1 MLSFKIK
8 ILHIENVQEDALM
21 VRQALDEAGVVF
33 EKLDISEHADYITA
47 LKQFNPDV
55 ILTNW
60 QTPTITCLQAL
71 NILKEQALFVPLILV
86 TDRTSEEVAIN
97 AMMDGVADYLL
108 KDRLQRLSIA
118 IFNAMEKAMLIAEN
132 KQYVTR
138 VAKKRSFIKEV
149 ENVAHIGIVEVDLV
163 TQERNWSD
171 GVFEILGYL
180 PGELESSF
188 QSIAKCVHPDD
199 VDQFIADGEYGMAN
213 LDVLD
218 LQYRIVT
225 PSKQVKF
232 IHSKLVIIRNDLG
245 KAVRAY
251 GTIQDITEL
260 KVAGQKLNQASQE
273 LNRLFNTLDD
283 VLFSRDMI
291 NNKLIQISPA
301 CEKLYG
307 YKSEEFLN
315 NPDLWNLTRHKDY
328 KSVFL
333 EMFEQLCRGE
343 TVVKQYK
350 IVHKIKEIKWVES
363 KVIPTIDK
371 DGALIRI
378 DGVTRDITENKRI
391 ELELQQSEQRF
402 RELIDNSSD
411 IIVLTNEFDQLIYSS
426 ENVSKIMGY
435 TKQEYNNIRLKPDFV
450 HEDDRALRGR
460 VSSESHQKPGKII
473 PFCLRFKHSSGSWM
487 WVEGTVVNL
496 LHVPAVNGI
505 LANYRDVTERKNAE
519 AQAERSRVHLR
530 KMFAIQAAILDALPP
545 QVALLDEHGCIVTVN
560 KSWRNF
566 AGQNNLPE
574 ASYSA
579 GFNYLQVAGNA
590 TGLDNEQ
597 GSMIYRGIKDVMSGD
612 RTDFSIEYLKDT
624 SSGKKWFQLVAAPLA
639 GLMQKG
645 AVILNVDISDRKI
658 IENNLVLSEQRYRQI
673 AETAQEGIWVIDN
686 ELKTIFVNK
695 KMCDMLEYEVHEIM
709 GKHNYDFKHD
719 SDKIQTLERLTQKE
733 LGVVETHES
742 TFITKN
748 GKRLV
753 CNVSTNGIFDPGRTY
768 VGTLAMI
775 TDITGRKVQEEALR
789 KSEANLSAIIEN
801 TTDLVYSL
809 DKDLKFITF
818 NNQFKNAIKHVYGL
832 DVVQGA
838 SVLDMLAGFD
848 PVTAGKWKENYAK
861 ALAGETQ
868 QFVNE
873 YPYGDGK
880 IYLSYSI
887 NPIRERGKVIG
898 LSCFSRDITKQ
909 KMDEVAIIKSEAN
922 LRSVFE
928 NTDLAI
934 IMFDNEL
941 NIVSFNT
948 NAAKQSAKFFGKKLK
963 VGKSG
968 YDYFIQKRLSFINN
982 VIDRV
987 KKKQPVS
994 YETFY
999 DVHDGVTQ
1007 WFEVKSVG
1015 VFKDKKEMV
1024 GIILT
1029 LKNITERKNAELERE
1044 RMTADMIKRN
1054 QDLEQFTYIISHN
1067 LRAPVA
1073 NIKGLSGL
1081 LYDFEMPDPEYR
1093 FPLDALATSINHL
1106 DQVILDLNQILQAGK
1121 QVNDKKELV
1130 ILPQLVDDIKL
1141 EIQLMMQQNSVMIS
1155 CDFATIDELFTIKSY
1170 LYSIFQNLIINSI
1183 KYRSVS
1189 IAPVIHIK
1197 SVLDNDK
1204 VILYFE
1210 DNGKGIDLAKSGD
1223 QLYGLYKRF
1232 DFSVE
1237 GKGMGLFM
1245 VKKQVESLG
1254 GQINVKSQPGNGTQF
1269 IIELPL

>member
-1 MLSFKIK
+1 MLSFSIK
-8 ILHIENVQEDALM
+8 ILHLENVRKDAGM
-21 VRQALDEAGVVF
+21 VRQVLEKAGVIF
-33 EKLDISEHADYITA
+33 EKLDIDDYASYIKA
-47 LKQFNPDV
+47 LKEFNPDV
-55 ILTNW
+55 VLANW
-60 QTPTITCLQAL
+60 QTPTINCTQAL
-71 NILKEQALFVPLILV
+71 NVLKEQGLVIPLILV
-86 TDRTSEEVAIN
+86 TDPTSEEVAIN

-108 KDRLQRLSIA
+108 KDRLQRLPIA
-118 IFNAMEKAMLIAEN
+118 IFNAMEKALLIEEN
-132 KQYVTR
+132 KQYSRT
-138 VAKKRSFIKEV
+138 VAKDQSLLKEV
-149 ENVAHIGIVEVDLV
+149 ENVARIGIIEADLV
-163 TQERNWSD
+163 TQERSWSD
-171 GVFEILGYL
+171 GVFEILGYSK
-180 PGELESSF
+180 GELEPSL
-188 QSIAKCVHPDD
+188 QALTRRIHPDE
-199 VDQFIADGEYGMAN
+199 VERFIAECDYSIPN
-213 LDVLD
+213 LDTLD

-225 PSKQVKF
+225 PSGEIKF
-232 IHSKLVIIRNDLG
+232 ARCNLGITRNNLG
-245 KAVRAY
+245 IPVRAY

-260 KVAGQKLNQASQE
+260 QVVGQKLNQASQE

-291 NNKLIQISPA
+291 NNKLVLISPA

-307 YKSEEFLN
+307 YKAEDFLAN
-315 NPDLWNLTRHKDY
+315 STLWRDVQHDDY
-328 KSVFL
+328 KNISQEIVEPL
-333 EMFEQLCRGE
+333 SKGE
-343 TVVKQYK
+343 TVIKQYK
-350 IVHKIKEIKWVES
+350 IVHKTQGVKWVES
-363 KVIPTIDK
+363 KIVPTINEEGK
-371 DGALIRI
+371 LIRI
-378 DGVTRDITENKRI
+378 DGVTRDITESKRL

-402 RELIDNSSD
+402 RELIENSSD
-411 IIVLTNEFDQLIYSS
+411 IIVLTDRYDQLIYSS
-426 ENVSKIMGY
+426 ENVGKIMGY
-435 TKQEYNNIRLKPDFV
+435 TKDEYANIRLNPEFV
-450 HEDDRALRGR
+450 HEDDRALRER

-473 PFCLRFKHSSGSWM
+473 PFCLRFKHSGGSWM

-530 KMFAIQAAILDALPP
+530 RIFAIQAAILDALPP
-545 QVALLDEHGCIVTVN
+545 QVALLDENGRIVTVN
-560 KSWRNF
+560 KSWKNF

-590 TGLDNEQ
+590 TGMDNEQ
-597 GSMIYRGIKDVMSGD
+597 GSMIYQGIKDVISGD
-612 RTDFSIEYLKDT
+612 RADFSIEYLKDT
-624 SSGKKWFQLVAAPLA
+624 LSGEKWFLLVAAPLA

-709 GKHNYDFKHD
+709 GKHNYDFKHE
-719 SDKIQTLERLTQKE
+719 SDKIQTLERITQKE

-742 TFITKN
+742 TFITKS

-753 CNVSTNGIFDPGRTY
+753 CNVSTNGIFDPGGAY

-775 TDITGRKVQEEALR
+775 TDITGRKVHEEALR

-832 DVVQGA
+832 NVEQGA

-861 ALAGETQ
+861 ALAGEPQ
-868 QFVNE
+868 QFINE
-873 YPYGDGK
+873 YPNGDGK

-887 NPIRERGKVIG
+887 NPIRERDKVIG
-898 LSCFSRDITKQ
+898 LSCFSRDITRQ
-909 KMDEVAIIKSEAN
+909 KMDEAAIIKSEAN

-941 NIVSFNT
+941 NIVSFNS
-948 NAAKQSAKFFGKKLK
+948 NAAKQSVKFFGKKLK
-963 VGKSG
+963 AGKSG
-968 YDYFIQKRLSFINN
+968 YDYFIQKRLSFIKE
-982 VIDRV
+982 VIERA
-987 KKKQPVS
+987 KKRQSVS

-999 DVHDGVTQ
+999 EIQDGVTQ

-1081 LYDFEMPDPEYR
+1081 LYDFEMPDPECR
-1093 FPLDALATSINHL
+1093 FTLDALAASVSHL
-1106 DQVILDLNQILQAGK
+1106 DQVILDLNQILQVDK
-1121 QVNDKKELV
+1121 QVNEKKEFV
-1130 ILPQLVDDIKL
+1130 VMPQLVEDVKH
-1141 EIQLMMQQNSVMIS
+1141 EIQPMMQKNNVIIN
-1155 CDFATIDELFTIKSY
+1155 CDFTAIDEFFTIKSY

-1183 KYRSVS
+1183 KYRRVN
-1189 IAPVIHIK
+1189 IAPVINIK
-1197 SVLDNDK
+1197 SVLDNNL
-1204 VILYFE
+1204 VTIYFE
-1210 DNGKGIDLAKSGD
+1210 DNGKGIDLDKSGD

-1254 GQINVKSQPGNGTQF
+1254 GQINVKSQPGKGTQF

>member
-1 MLSFKIK
+1 M
-8 ILHIENVQEDALM
+8 
-21 VRQALDEAGVVF
+21 
-33 EKLDISEHADYITA
+33 
-47 LKQFNPDV
+47 
-55 ILTNW
+55 
-60 QTPTITCLQAL
+60 
-71 NILKEQALFVPLILV
+71 
-86 TDRTSEEVAIN
+86 
-97 AMMDGVADYLL
+97 
-108 KDRLQRLSIA
+108 
-118 IFNAMEKAMLIAEN
+118 
-132 KQYVTR
+132 
-138 VAKKRSFIKEV
+138 
-149 ENVAHIGIVEVDLV
+149 
-163 TQERNWSD
+163 
-171 GVFEILGYL
+171 
-180 PGELESSF
+180 
-188 QSIAKCVHPDD
+188 
-199 VDQFIADGEYGMAN
+199 
-213 LDVLD
+213 
-218 LQYRIVT
+218 
-225 PSKQVKF
+225 
-232 IHSKLVIIRNDLG
+232 
-245 KAVRAY
+245 
-251 GTIQDITEL
+251 
-260 KVAGQKLNQASQE
+260 
-273 LNRLFNTLDD
+273 
-283 VLFSRDMI
+283 
-291 NNKLIQISPA
+291 
-301 CEKLYG
+301 
-307 YKSEEFLN
+307 
-315 NPDLWNLTRHKDY
+315 
-328 KSVFL
+328 
-333 EMFEQLCRGE
+333 
-343 TVVKQYK
+343 
-350 IVHKIKEIKWVES
+350 
-363 KVIPTIDK
+363 
-371 DGALIRI
+371 
-378 DGVTRDITENKRI
+378 

-402 RELIDNSSD
+402 RELIENSSD
-411 IIVLTNEFDQLIYSS
+411 IIVLTDQDDRLIYSS
-426 ENVSKIMGY
+426 ENVGKIMGY
-435 TKQEYNNIRLKPDFV
+435 TKEEYADIRLKPGFV
-450 HEDDRALRGR
+450 HEDDRVLREQ
-460 VSSESHQKPGKII
+460 VSSETHRNPGKII
-473 PFCLRFKHSSGSWM
+473 PFCWRFKHHKGDWM
-487 WVEGTVVNL
+487 WIEGTVVNL

-519 AQAERSRVHLR
+519 AQAERSRAHLR
-530 KMFAIQAAILDALPP
+530 KIFAIQAAILDALPP
-545 QVALLDEHGCIVTVN
+545 QVALLDEHGRIVTVN
-560 KSWRNF
+560 KSWRDF
-566 AGQNNLPE
+566 AGQNNVPE
-574 ASYSA
+574 ASYNS

-590 TGLDNEQ
+590 TGMDNEQ
-597 GSMIYRGIKDVMSGD
+597 GSMIYHGIKDVISGN
-612 RTDFSIEYLKDT
+612 RTGFSIEYLKDT
-624 SSGKKWFQLVAAPLA
+624 LSGEKWFQLIAAPLT

-658 IENNLVLSEQRYRQI
+658 IENNLVFSEQRYRQI

-686 ELKTIFVNK
+686 ELETIFVNK

-709 GKHNYDFKHD
+709 GKHNYDFKHEN
-719 SDKIQTLERLTQKE
+719 DKAQTFERLMQKE

-742 TFITKN
+742 TFITKS

-753 CNVSTNGIFDPGRTY
+753 CNVSTNGIFDPDGAY

-775 TDITGRKVQEEALR
+775 TDITGRKVHEDALR

-809 DKDLKFITF
+809 DMDLKFITF
-818 NNQFKNAIKHVYGL
+818 NNQFKNAIKYVYGQ
-832 DVVQGA
+832 DVEKGA

-848 PVTAGKWKENYAK
+848 AITADKWKNNYAK
-861 ALAGETQ
+861 ALAGQTQ

-887 NPIRERGKVIG
+887 NPIWERDKVIG

-909 KMDEVAIIKSEAN
+909 KMDEAAIIKSEAN

-968 YDYFIQKRLSFINN
+968 YDYFIQKRLSFIKD
-982 VIDRV
+982 VIERV

-999 DVHDGVTQ
+999 EIHDGVTQ

-1044 RMTADMIKRN
+1044 TMTADMIKRN

-1081 LYDFEMPDPEYR
+1081 LYDFEMPDPECR
-1093 FPLDALATSINHL
+1093 FTLDALATSVNHL
-1106 DQVILDLNQILQAGK
+1106 DQVILDLNQILQAGN
-1121 QVNDKKELV
+1121 QVNEKKELV
-1130 ILPQLVDDIKL
+1130 ILPQLVDDIRL
-1141 EIQLMMQQNSVMIS
+1141 EIQLMMQQNNVIINH
-1155 CDFATIDELFTIKSY
+1155 DFAAVDALFTIKSY

-1183 KYRSVS
+1183 KYRRVNV
-1189 IAPVIHIK
+1189 APVINIK
-1197 SVLDNDK
+1197 SVLDNNQ

-1245 VKKQVESLG
+1245 VKKQIESLG
-1254 GQINVKSQPGNGTQF
+1254 GQINVKSQPDNGTQF